1 MEELLVFFGAVL
13 VVLATAC
20 GFGYANN
27 VENNRAIE
35 ALVQKGVP
43 AFEAKCSITPSV
55 QCEAILGV
63 LKAKGD

>member
-1 MEELLVFFGAVL
+1 MKELLVFFGTIL
-13 VVLATAC
+13 VTLATAC
-20 GFGYANN
+20 GFNYANK
-27 VENNRAIE
+27 VENNHAIE

-43 AFEAKCSITPSV
+43 AFEAKCIITPSV